1 MAEKSTKTRHLGRGL
16 EALLGPIS
24 SPDPTERS
32 ASKGDVP
39 DTNLLSDN
47 RLNAS
52 FEIPITAISPNPH
65 QVRKVFDEGKL
76 DELASS
82 IRANGIVQPVV
93 VRKGPAG
100 YQLIAGERRFRA
112 SQSIG
117 LKTIPAFVRSASEEQ
132 MLEFALVENIHR
144 ADLNP
149 LERAKA
155 YKSYV
160 DQFGLTQTEAAKKL
174 GEDRSVVSNHLRLL
188 DLPQDLCQLLVE
200 GQLTMGHAKAIL
212 SLPTEELRRKLA
224 NRALSG
230 RLNVRELERI
240 VREYTEGKK
249 LETAD
254 KKAKDK
260 APHIVELEGR
270 LSQELGSRVKIETKK
285 NGQRGKM
292 VIEFRTLDEF
302 DQVLEKLGINCH
314 DEI

>member
-1 MAEKSTKTRHLGRGL
+1 MAERSAKTRHLGRGL

-24 SPDPTERS
+24 SPGSSESS
-32 ASKGDVP
+32 ASESGLIDP
-39 DTNLLSDN
+39 NLLNDN
-47 RLNAS
+47 KFHSSL
-52 FEIPITAISPNPH
+52 EIPLTAISPNPH
-65 QVRKVFDEGKL
+65 QVRKVFDEEKL
-76 DELASS
+76 DELAAS
-82 IRANGIVQPVV
+82 IQANGLIQPVV
-93 VRKGPAG
+93 VRKGAAA

-112 SQSIG
+112 SQRIG

-132 MLEFALVENIHR
+132 MLELALVENIHR

-188 DLPQDLCQLLVE
+188 DLPIDLRQLLVD

-240 VREYTEGKK
+240 VREYTDGKK
-249 LETAD
+249 LEPAD
-254 KKAKDK
+254 KKARDK

>member
-1 MAEKSTKTRHLGRGL
+1 MAERSTKTRHLGRGL

-24 SPDPTERS
+24 APGPSESSAPESGLIDP
-32 ASKGDVP
+32 
-39 DTNLLSDN
+39 NLLDEN
-47 RLNAS
+47 KLNAS
-52 FEIPITAISPNPH
+52 SEIPITAISPNPH
-65 QVRKVFDEGKL
+65 QVRKVFDEAKL
-76 DELASS
+76 AELAAS
-82 IRANGIVQPVV
+82 IQANGIVQPVV
-93 VRKGPAG
+93 VRRGPAG

-117 LKTIPAFVRSASEEQ
+117 LKTIPAFVRNASEEQ

-155 YKSYV
+155 YKSYL

-188 DLPQDLCQLLVE
+188 DLPHDLRQLLVD
-200 GQLTMGHAKAIL
+200 GQLSMGHAKAIL

-240 VREYTEGKK
+240 VREYTDGKT
-249 LETAD
+249 LEQAD
-254 KKAKDK
+254 KKTRDK
-260 APHIVELEGR
+260 APHIVDLEGR
-270 LSQELGSRVKIETKK
+270 LTQQLGSRVRIETKK

-292 VIEFRTLDEF
+292 VIEFTTLDEF